1 MPNADTI
8 RDVENDS
15 NLTSFIPADYTDVG
29 QAAVLSRAYRHK
41 LRYCENAGWLA
52 YKDGVWTASETEA
65 QAFSQKITELQM
77 QEAENMQVSANAD
90 ALS

>member
-15 NLTSFIPADYTDVG
+15 NLTTFIPADYTDVG

-41 LRYCENAGWLA
+41 LRYCENAGWLT
-52 YKDGVWTASETEA
+52 YKDGVWAASETEA
-65 QAFSQKITELQM
+65 QAFSQKNNG
-77 QEAENMQVSANAD
+77 ASD
-90 ALS
+90 AGSRIYAGISKRR